1 MHGVLC
7 CSRNVNYY
15 FFLQLNE
22 RIIAESGEPEQ
33 NVGQKTEEQLD
44 LSTRY
49 TIPTESATTSESQ
62 SKSRKKKKLRDQR
75 LETAFQILT
84 PNASSSSN
92 DDETQD
98 FANFVVKK
106 LRKYDTLTR
115 SAVQHAIMGV
125 LLNADM
131 SLHQMQQPNTQA
143 GPSNPFGVHPLVAE
157 TPISGMNLL
166 SMPHRSQRPPP
177 ADTPSTSSTPQTTGE
192 CVPSPGTSED
202 ELLLRD
208 FVS

>member
-1 MHGVLC
+1 MKGSSLRVENQSKMLVK
-7 CSRNVNYY
+7 R
-15 FFLQLNE
+15 
-22 RIIAESGEPEQ
+22 
-33 NVGQKTEEQLD
+33 QKNS
-44 LSTRY
+44 STSVQG
-49 TIPTESATTSESQ
+49 TQSLLKVQPLPNQ

-75 LETAFQILT
+75 LKTAFQILT

-131 SLHQMQQPNTQA
+131 SLHQMQQPSTQA

-192 CVPSPGTSED
+192 CVPSPDTSED